1 MGNSTHLPCLEG
13 VSVARAAK
21 GAHAHQR
28 LQNGQLTLAGAAGP
42 VQLEEAWAGYRMK
55 LQDAQQGVL
64 LPGRSCPACSSEV
77 CAPASR

>member
-1 MGNSTHLPCLEG
+1 MVSSTRLPCLEG
-13 VSVARAAK
+13 VSGARAAK
-21 GAHAHQR
+21 AAHTHQR
-28 LQNGQLTLAGAAGP
+28 LQSGQLTLAGAAGP

-64 LPGRSCPACSSEV
+64 LPGRSCPACASAV